1 MDFFLNKLKNIL
13 LNAGIKDSIA
23 DWSSILVLVAISLSI
38 IFLIDFVIR
47 KIIRSIFSKIA
58 DKTKTDFDDIMI
70 NHKVPRNIAHIVP
83 VVLIYNIIPNI
94 FYKHLDLKLFL
105 EKLILVSAVVSI
117 VWAIRSVFKS
127 IKIFFKSIERLRDKP
142 IDSYIQVLMIFVWL
156 TGIFGILAIVTG
168 ISFWEFMAGIGTVS
182 AVIILVFKDTILGFV
197 ASIQVSV
204 NDMVRIGD
212 WITFEKYGA
221 DGDVIEINLA
231 TVKVRNFDHTITTIP
246 TYALISDS
254 FKNWRGMTESKGRR
268 IKRSL
273 NIRISS
279 IRHLNDSD
287 IQKMSKIDL
296 IKKYIENKSEE
307 IIDYNK
313 TSFADKSLLINGRNL
328 TNIGVF
334 RKYIEC
340 FVENHSAINK
350 DLMIMARQLEP
361 SENGLPIQIYAFSND
376 KRWQNFEYIIADIF
390 DHLIASAPSFD
401 LEIHEN
407 KFKG

>member
-1 MDFFLNKLKNIL
+1 MDFFLNKLKDIL
-13 LNAGIKDSIA
+13 LNAGVKDSIA

-94 FYKHLDLKLFL
+94 FYEHLDLKLFL
-105 EKLILVSAVVSI
+105 EKIILVSFVVSI
-117 VWAIRSVFKS
+117 VWAIRSIFKS

-156 TGIFGILAIVTG
+156 TGIFGTLAIVTG

-268 IKRSL
+268 IKRSI

-287 IQKMSKIDL
+287 IQNMSKIDL

-340 FVENHSAINK
+340 FVENHSAINN

-361 SENGLPIQIYAFSND
+361 GENGLPIQIYAFSND